1 MRKSELVKGLKGVV
15 AALDAALDEQQRAA
29 NGQFGSGSGGGSSKP
44 KPGSGIAAGIEARK
58 KAEAEGTVQK
68 AKTGMHGGFAG
79 AEPGKSREQKHKE
92 AGQAAS
98 RAFAGGSP
106 TAAKNAERLRAQ
118 MSQGKSTGMGG
129 GSSEKIQTGTAR
141 LKSTM
146 ASNAS
151 RNAKN

>member
-1 MRKSELVKGLKGVV
+1 MNKSELVKGLKGVV
-15 AALDAALDEQQRAA
+15 SVLNSALDEQQRAA
-29 NGQFGSGSGGGSSKP
+29 NGQFGSGGGSSSKS
-44 KPGSGIAAGIEARK
+44 KPGSGIAAGIAARK
-58 KAEAEGTVQK
+58 KAEAEGTAQK

-79 AEPGKSREQKHKE
+79 AEPGKSREQRHKE

-98 RAFAGGSP
+98 RAFAGGSS

-129 GSSEKIQTGTAR
+129 GGSEKVQTGTAR
-141 LKSTM
+141 LKSTL